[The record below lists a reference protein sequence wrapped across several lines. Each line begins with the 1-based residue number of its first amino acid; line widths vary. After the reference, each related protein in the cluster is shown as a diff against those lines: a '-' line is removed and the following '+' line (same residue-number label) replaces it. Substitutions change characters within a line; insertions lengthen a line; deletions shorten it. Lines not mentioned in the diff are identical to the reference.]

1 MRRVVRCGVTLA
13 AFCASGCLVAHAQQ
27 PEPLFRVSSELVVI
41 DLVAVDR
48 QGRLV
53 PDLRPDDIEVK
64 EDGKRQAVQ
73 LLRLVGQPSSP
84 AGPSPAAT
92 TTIPTSST
100 PSSPSAAAAP
110 GPWPTRRLAIV
121 VDTLSL
127 TVDAVP
133 RVRQSLLATIADIPE
148 DLPVLIATI
157 GPDLHIT
164 QPFTTD
170 KALLRQAVSAL
181 PTQLDPPAGVA
192 RVFNAIDRM
201 CAAAV
206 DEVRVL
212 ATAIEAGEQMV
223 TDAQARS
230 DASSEALTILADRLG
245 ALTGRK
251 HLVLYSSGHAISPVT
266 QAIDAVGAAVAACT
280 GQDAMVVRREASS
293 ALGRLTNRAAS
304 EGLRAVIERANR
316 AHVTFYTLDPA
327 GVTTS
332 TIMPSTRGTAQTG
345 GRGPIIAFAGL
356 GSDAGRDY
364 VEGLAV
370 ETGGLTVKSNDMAV
384 VLRRAWEDATQ
395 YYLVG
400 YPAPAA
406 PGKNG
411 VRKISVSVKRS
422 GVSVRFRKGYI
433 AAAAPPATPF
443 PPSRSEADRA
453 IDEALASPA
462 RFANEGIVVTPTV
475 KDGTLSVEVLI
486 PHEVITFSQAAGRYE
501 ADFAVHGVLRESTSP
516 PRTTD
521 IPGKDIALRLTP
533 EEHARITS
541 ATNLRVVLTA
551 SAPKATAHLT
561 VVVRDA
567 TGWIGARE
575 VPCCTSRSEAGREAG
590 PDGAEPL
597 LRSPSAEPRRWSGA
611 ARP

>member
-316 AHVTFYTLDPA
+316 APRDVLHARSGRRDHQHNHAVHARD
-327 GVTTS
+327 
-332 TIMPSTRGTAQTG
+332 GTDRRSWADHRIRRPRVRCRSG
-345 GRGPIIAFAGL
+345 
-356 GSDAGRDY
+356 
-364 VEGLAV
+364 
-370 ETGGLTVKSNDMAV
+370 
-384 VLRRAWEDATQ
+384 LRRRAGSRDGRADGQ
-395 YYLVG
+395 VQRHG
-400 YPAPAA
+400 GGAA
-406 PGKNG
+406 PCVGGCDAVLPCRLSRTCRAGQERRQKDFGIREAEWG
-411 VRKISVSVKRS
+411 V
-422 GVSVRFRKGYI
+422 G
-433 AAAAPPATPF
+433 
-443 PPSRSEADRA
+443 
-453 IDEALASPA
+453 
-462 RFANEGIVVTPTV
+462 
-475 KDGTLSVEVLI
+475 
-486 PHEVITFSQAAGRYE
+486 
-501 ADFAVHGVLRESTSP
+501 AVP
-516 PRTTD
+516 Q
-521 IPGKDIALRLTP
+521 
-533 EEHARITS
+533 
-541 ATNLRVVLTA
+541 RV
-551 SAPKATAHLT
+551 H
-561 VVVRDA
+561 RGGGA
-567 TGWIGARE
+567 TGHA
-575 VPCCTSRSEAGREAG
+575 VPA
-590 PDGAEPL
+590 L
-597 LRSPSAEPRRWSGA
+597 KV
-611 ARP
+611 